1 MLTQAVL
8 DKYQQFMSYK
18 GATARTIENRLG
30 NIRRLDKSLDLM
42 GAGAASRIQNWRVAE
57 QKRFEKAKISSSKI
71 RCDVGTLRQF
81 YIMAMEEKL
90 ITTNP
95 TTGLKS
101 VGKDRWAPR
110 PMSQAEVKRLFSK
123 LQPENEAG
131 ELNPTLLSHRA
142 QIELYMNGMR
152 NVEVCRMQADH
163 VRYDEEDQTLVI
175 RVQGKGNKIGELPLH
190 ESTAA
195 WVAKHMLVT
204 HDPTGWKESV
214 EGFEKIGNSKE
225 VSVLLAADRLLERK
239 LNTAPT
245 TPIFTVKNNKPLS
258 RRMSNKIFNRY
269 RDAAGLANKFGPHS
283 LRHTCATELLESGVD
298 IRVVQEVLRHSTIQ
312 TTQMYTAVRKG
323 LKTQA
328 IKRLRMPT

>member
-30 NIRRLDKSLDLM
+30 IIRRLDKSLDLM
-42 GAGAASRIQNWRVAE
+42 GAGAASRIQNWRASE
-57 QKRFEKAKISSSKI
+57 QKRFERAKVSSSKI
-71 RCDVGTLRQF
+71 RCDVGALRQF
-81 YIMAMEEKL
+81 YLMAMEEKL
-90 ITTNP
+90 VTTNP
-95 TTGLKS
+95 ATSLKS
-101 VGKDRWAPR
+101 VGKERWAPR
-110 PMSQAEVKRLFSK
+110 PMSQAEVKRLFAG
-123 LQPENEAG
+123 LHPETAG
-131 ELNPTLLSHRA
+131 ELNPTLLSHRT
-142 QIELYMNGMR
+142 QLELYMNGMR
-152 NVEVCRMQADH
+152 NVEVCRMQAEH
-163 VRYDEEDQTLVI
+163 VRYDAEEQTLVV

-195 WVAKHMLVT
+195 WLAKHMLVT
-204 HDPTGWKESV
+204 HDPTGWKETV
-214 EGFEKIGNSKE
+214 AEFERAGNSE
-225 VSVLLAADRLLERK
+225 AVATLLAVDRLLERK
-239 LNTAPT
+239 LNSAPT
-245 TPIFTVKNNKPLS
+245 TPIFTVKGGGTLS

-269 RDAAGLANKFGPHS
+269 RDAAGLSKKFGPHS

-323 LKTQA
+323 PKAQA